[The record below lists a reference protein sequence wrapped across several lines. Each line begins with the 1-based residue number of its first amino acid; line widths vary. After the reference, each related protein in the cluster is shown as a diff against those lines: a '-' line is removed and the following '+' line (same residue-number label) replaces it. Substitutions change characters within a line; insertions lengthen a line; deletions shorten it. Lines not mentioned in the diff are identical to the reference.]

1 MCHIRHVSFD
11 KKPNVSVMSWGFIKE
26 KRKRTIPV
34 LSIYDYDDIYQYIYY
49 LIVIIINNTF

>member
-11 KKPNVSVMSWGFIKE
+11 KNPMCLSCHGGFIKE
-26 KRKRTIPV
+26 KKKRTIPI
-34 LSIYDYDDIYQYIYY
+34 LSIYDYDDTYHHIYY